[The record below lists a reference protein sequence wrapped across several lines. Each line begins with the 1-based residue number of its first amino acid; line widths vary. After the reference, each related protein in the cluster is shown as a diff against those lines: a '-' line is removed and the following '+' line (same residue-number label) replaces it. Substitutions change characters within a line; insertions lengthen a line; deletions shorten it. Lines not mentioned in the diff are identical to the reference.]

1 MKHGCFLGL
10 RDMGVS
16 VNGGTPIS
24 HPMIILSRKT
34 HGWVQ
39 GDMGPLILE
48 KSRLVKCHNLPG
60 LVYDH

>member
-1 MKHGCFLGL
+1 
-10 RDMGVS
+10 MGVS

-24 HPMIILSRKT
+24 HPKMIILSRKT
-34 HGWVQ
+34 HGCWVQ
-39 GDMGPLILE
+39 GDMGPLSLE